1 MKKLMVFGISFASC
15 MVVFLMTIFIFKEP
29 ITNYLVSN
37 NNLKL
42 VGVLYGKNTLYD
54 VVARNNYISYKKDID
69 SNVISGSVSSDNVS
83 NDKYEKEILEKDD
96 STEGYKFINIEINGY
111 KSYLIAIYDPSKVK
125 LVSSRWFNRG
135 NTGQQTVID
144 ICKRYS
150 NQSLRILDLC
160 TGSGA
165 IAISLSKILNTQVFA
180 SDVST
185 KALEV
190 AEKNNVLNN
199 SKVEFIE
206 SNLFEQINGEKFDI
220 IVSNPPYIKNEEIKL
235 LSKQVQN
242 EPYIALA
249 GGEDGLD
256 FYRKII
262 DEAYKHI
269 NKNGYLCLE
278 IGYDQKED
286 VENLLKE
293 NKNYSEIKTIQDFSG
308 NDRCTIAKVGKI

>member
-1 MKKLMVFGISFASC
+1 MNIKQALEEAKNILKS
-15 MVVFLMTIFIFKEP
+15 
-29 ITNYLVSN
+29 TNFEDSN
-37 NNLKL
+37 IIAKGLL
-42 VGVLYGKNTLYD
+42 SYVL
-54 VVARNNYISYKKDID
+54 KKDKVYLTINSDTALTDTEYAEFTKYIEQIID
-69 SNVISGSVSSDNVS
+69 GKPLQYITQKQEFMGMDFFVNEDVLIPQPDT
-83 NDKYEKEILEKDD
+83 EILVE
-96 STEGYKFINIEINGY
+96 
-111 KSYLIAIYDPSKVK
+111 
-125 LVSSRWFNRG
+125 
-135 NTGQQTVID
+135 TVLD
-144 ICKRYS
+144 ICKRYG

-180 SDVST
+180 SDVSIKT
-185 KALEV
+185 LKV
-190 AEKNNVLNN
+190 AEKNNVMNN
-199 SKVEFIE
+199 TKVEFIE
-206 SNLFEQINGEKFDI
+206 SNLFEKINGEKFDI

-262 DEAYKHI
+262 DEAYKYI

-286 VENLLKE
+286 LIKLIKQNENYEYE
-293 NKNYSEIKTIQDFSG
+293 NCIKDLSN
-308 NDRCTIAKVGKI
+308 NDRCIIAKIV

>member
-1 MKKLMVFGISFASC
+1 MNIKQALEEAKNIL
-15 MVVFLMTIFIFKEP
+15 K
-29 ITNYLVSN
+29 SN
-37 NNLKL
+37 NFEDSNIIAKELL
-42 VGVLYGKNTLYD
+42 SYVL
-54 VVARNNYISYKKDID
+54 KKDKVYLTI
-69 SNVISGSVSSDNVS
+69 NLDN
-83 NDKYEKEILEKDD
+83 DLTDIEYDEFTKCIKEIIDGKPLQYITQKQEFMGMKFFVNEDVLIPQPD
-96 STEGYKFINIEINGY
+96 TEI
-111 KSYLIAIYDPSKVK
+111 
-125 LVSSRWFNRG
+125 LVE
-135 NTGQQTVID
+135 TVLD
-144 ICKRYS
+144 ICKRYGK
-150 NQSLRILDLC
+150 QSLRILDLC

-165 IAISLSKILNTQVFA
+165 IAIPLSKILNTQVFA

-220 IVSNPPYIKNEEIKL
+220 IVSNPPYIKNEEIKS

-286 VENLLKE
+286 LIKLIKQNENYEYE
-293 NKNYSEIKTIQDFSG
+293 NCIKDLSN
-308 NDRCTIAKVGKI
+308 NDRCIIAKIV

>member
-1 MKKLMVFGISFASC
+1 MNIKQALEEAKNIL
-15 MVVFLMTIFIFKEP
+15 K
-29 ITNYLVSN
+29 SN
-37 NNLKL
+37 NFEDSNIIAKELL
-42 VGVLYGKNTLYD
+42 SYVL
-54 VVARNNYISYKKDID
+54 KKDKVYLTINSDTALTDTEYAEFTKYIEQIID
-69 SNVISGSVSSDNVS
+69 GKPLQYITQKQEFMGMEFFMNENVLIPQPDT
-83 NDKYEKEILEKDD
+83 EILVE
-96 STEGYKFINIEINGY
+96 
-111 KSYLIAIYDPSKVK
+111 
-125 LVSSRWFNRG
+125 
-135 NTGQQTVID
+135 TVLD
-144 ICKRYS
+144 ICKRYGK
-150 NQSLRILDLC
+150 QSLRILDLC

-180 SDVST
+180 SDVSI
-185 KALEV
+185 KALKV
-190 AEKNNVLNN
+190 AEKNNVMNN
-199 SKVEFIE
+199 TKVEFIE

-220 IVSNPPYIKNEEIKL
+220 IVSNPPYIKNEEIKS

-286 VENLLKE
+286 LIKLIKQNENYEYE
-293 NKNYSEIKTIQDFSG
+293 NCIKDLSN
-308 NDRCTIAKVGKI
+308 NDRCIIAKIV

>member
-1 MKKLMVFGISFASC
+1 MNIKQALEEAKNIL
-15 MVVFLMTIFIFKEP
+15 K
-29 ITNYLVSN
+29 SN
-37 NNLKL
+37 NFEDSNIIAKELL
-42 VGVLYGKNTLYD
+42 SYVL
-54 VVARNNYISYKKDID
+54 KKDKVYLTINSDTALTDTEYAEFTKYIEQIID
-69 SNVISGSVSSDNVS
+69 GKPLQYITQKQEFMGMDFFVNEDVLIPQPDT
-83 NDKYEKEILEKDD
+83 EILVE
-96 STEGYKFINIEINGY
+96 
-111 KSYLIAIYDPSKVK
+111 
-125 LVSSRWFNRG
+125 
-135 NTGQQTVID
+135 TVLD
-144 ICKRYS
+144 ICKRYGK
-150 NQSLRILDLC
+150 QSLRILDLC

-180 SDVST
+180 SDVSI
-185 KALEV
+185 KALKV
-190 AEKNNVLNN
+190 AEKNNVMNN
-199 SKVEFIE
+199 TKVEFIE

-220 IVSNPPYIKNEEIKL
+220 IVSNPPYIKNEEIKS

-286 VENLLKE
+286 LIKLIKQNENYEYE
-293 NKNYSEIKTIQDFSG
+293 NCIKDLSN
-308 NDRCTIAKVGKI
+308 NDRCIIAKIV

>member
-1 MKKLMVFGISFASC
+1 MNIKQALEEARNILK
-15 MVVFLMTIFIFKEP
+15 
-29 ITNYLVSN
+29 SN
-37 NNLKL
+37 NFEDSNIIAKELL
-42 VGVLYGKNTLYD
+42 SYVL
-54 VVARNNYISYKKDID
+54 KKDKVYLTINSDTALTDTEYAEFTKYIEQIID
-69 SNVISGSVSSDNVS
+69 GKPLQYITQKQEFMGMEFFVNEDVLIPQPDT
-83 NDKYEKEILEKDD
+83 EILVE
-96 STEGYKFINIEINGY
+96 
-111 KSYLIAIYDPSKVK
+111 
-125 LVSSRWFNRG
+125 
-135 NTGQQTVID
+135 TVLD

-190 AEKNNVLNN
+190 AEKNNILKN

-220 IVSNPPYIKNEEIKL
+220 IVSNPPYIKNEEIKS

-278 IGYDQKED
+278 IGYDQKAD
-286 VENLLKE
+286 LIKLIKQNENYEYE
-293 NKNYSEIKTIQDFSG
+293 NCIKDLSN
-308 NDRCTIAKVGKI
+308 NDRCIIAKIV